1 MRVIILDHEPFHER
15 KINHYF
21 INDFLSQGYEVEYWA
36 LCDIL
41 PYMKRAKFQYRGESD
56 FVKYIVSMND
66 LFSRLELLDPNGDLL
81 IVEVWFL
88 FNTRNIFRRIKSK
101 GLKWIKIDYYL
112 NPTKSLES
120 PSSLMSKFKGLDLNI
135 FFNKV
140 INWGFSRLL
149 KQEYAIPDIF
159 YLTGQSHQYA
169 PIAREVV
176 ALDYFDVLEYKKR
189 KADPPLLQYSYIV
202 FLDIM
207 LLDHPD
213 IIMLGKKNVISK
225 SAYYISINEVF
236 DKIEKCTGLPV
247 IIASHPKAT
256 YKDEFGKRLV
266 IANKTA
272 ELVIHSNMILTHGSL
287 SISYALLSKKPIVYL
302 YLERYFMHDEF
313 LKSIYEGMLRGKT
326 HFGAA
331 VISENFDCSSLS
343 LEVNV
348 DKYIE
353 YLSQYF
359 CKNNNAIDNFN
370 IVENGILK
378 LMNEN

>member
-159 YLTGQSHQYA
+159 YLTGDRKS
-169 PIAREVV
+169 VV
-176 ALDYFDVLEYKKR
+176 
-189 KADPPLLQYSYIV
+189 
-202 FLDIM
+202 
-207 LLDHPD
+207 
-213 IIMLGKKNVISK
+213 
-225 SAYYISINEVF
+225 
-236 DKIEKCTGLPV
+236 
-247 IIASHPKAT
+247 
-256 YKDEFGKRLV
+256 
-266 IANKTA
+266 
-272 ELVIHSNMILTHGSL
+272 
-287 SISYALLSKKPIVYL
+287 
-302 YLERYFMHDEF
+302 
-313 LKSIYEGMLRGKT
+313 
-326 HFGAA
+326 
-331 VISENFDCSSLS
+331 
-343 LEVNV
+343 
-348 DKYIE
+348 
-353 YLSQYF
+353 
-359 CKNNNAIDNFN
+359 
-370 IVENGILK
+370 
-378 LMNEN
+378 